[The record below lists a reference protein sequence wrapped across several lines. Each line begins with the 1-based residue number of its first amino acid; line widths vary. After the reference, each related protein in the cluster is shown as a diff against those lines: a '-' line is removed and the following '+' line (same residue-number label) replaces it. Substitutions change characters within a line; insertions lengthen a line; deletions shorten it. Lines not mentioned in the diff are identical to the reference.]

1 MDEILIRQREKTL
14 RQLKTKGQPVHESE
28 EFMDNA
34 LQYMDAHMQQASSK
48 VELAFLAAEYSQNQA
63 GRTCIPSVGGTKF
76 RPWNFNLLSVDE
88 SVENLHFV
96 AVRAK
101 DWAFAQVSTS
111 DGRNLAQG
119 TPEYLNHIATV
130 DPDFIQ
136 LLRENPDLFDGIA
149 SGRIRLHNDMCWVD
163 DTGLDS
169 IQYRSQPF
177 VFTPETLA
185 VLRERIHS

>member
-1 MDEILIRQREKTL
+1 
-14 RQLKTKGQPVHESE
+14 
-28 EFMDNA
+28 MDNA

-111 DGRNLAQG
+111 DGRNRAQG

>member
-1 MDEILIRQREKTL
+1 M
-14 RQLKTKGQPVHESE
+14 
-28 EFMDNA
+28 
-34 LQYMDAHMQQASSK
+34 
-48 VELAFLAAEYSQNQA
+48 
-63 GRTCIPSVGGTKF
+63 
-76 RPWNFNLLSVDE
+76 
-88 SVENLHFV
+88 
-96 AVRAK
+96 RAK

-169 IQYRSQPF
+169 IQYRSQLF

>member
-1 MDEILIRQREKTL
+1 M
-14 RQLKTKGQPVHESE
+14 
-28 EFMDNA
+28 
-34 LQYMDAHMQQASSK
+34 
-48 VELAFLAAEYSQNQA
+48 
-63 GRTCIPSVGGTKF
+63 
-76 RPWNFNLLSVDE
+76 
-88 SVENLHFV
+88 
-96 AVRAK
+96 RAK